1 MHQSIYVLF
10 IFMLPLLSCTQKP
23 AGTKA
28 KTTEAVGTNA
38 GIENMGAATYKL
50 KTGQMNWTASKPA
63 GKHLGTI
70 EIMDGE
76 LSIDGEQVVAGS
88 FTVDMN
94 SLVSIDLEG
103 EKKSKL
109 EGHLKSPDFFSVD
122 QHPTCTFVLT
132 SAEQVSDQ
140 PSTTHNVSGDLTIKE
155 TTKNI
160 TIPINISFVGT
171 KILAASPAFTINRTE
186 WGINY
191 NSGILGTAADKLIHD
206 EVSLVITFEA
216 TR

>member
-1 MHQSIYVLF
+1 MCQTSKFLA
-10 IFMLPLLSCTQKP
+10 LGLLLLASCSERP
-23 AGTKA
+23 SGTKA
-28 KTTEAVGTNA
+28 KTGPPVDKKAPVTV
-38 GIENMGAATYKL
+38 GAATYKL
-50 KTGQMNWTASKPA
+50 NTGQMNWTASKPT
-63 GKHLGTI
+63 GKHLGTVDI
-70 EIMDGE
+70 AEGQ
-76 LSIDGEQVVAGS
+76 LSIDGEDVVAGT
-88 FTVDMN
+88 FKIEMT

-109 EGHLKSPDFFSVD
+109 ESHLKSQDFFAVD
-122 QHPTCTFVLT
+122 QYPASNFNITGADLVK
-132 SAEQVSDQ
+132 DQ
-140 PSTTHNVSGDLTIKE
+140 PSCTHNISGDLTIKE

-160 TIPINISFVGT
+160 TIPINISFVGD

-216 TR
+216 DKQ